1 MLSSKKETS
10 VSFPVR
16 LREHKRK
23 RSGNSKSQSL
33 ERNAAKWCLLGITLR
48 HSLPR
53 KLSRMAEGL
62 MRAHPSL
69 RVRGPKEKKTLK
81 WRGMVGKEKGFRG
94 IGERGHEKKLQ

>member
-33 ERNAAKWCLLGITLR
+33 EKNAAKWCFLGFTLR

-53 KLSRMAEGL
+53 QLSRMAEGL

-94 IGERGHEKKLQ
+94 IGERGHEKKMQ